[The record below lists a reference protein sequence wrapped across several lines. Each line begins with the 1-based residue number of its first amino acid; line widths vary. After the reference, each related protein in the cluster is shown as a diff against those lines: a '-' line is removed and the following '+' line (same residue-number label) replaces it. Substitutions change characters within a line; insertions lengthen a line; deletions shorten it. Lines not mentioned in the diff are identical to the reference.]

1 MGRYIVLALALAVLW
16 LLLSGFFDKPLL
28 LILGV
33 LSVALT
39 VYLSARAG
47 VIDDEGTPVSLL
59 PGILGYWAWLLFEIG
74 KSNVIV
80 AREALAIHPRLS
92 PTWIRA
98 PMPPRTAAGKV
109 TFANSITMTP
119 GTVSVRIKEDV
130 ILVHALTEALADEQG
145 IAAMGARV
153 ARAERRL

>member
-80 AREALAIHPRLS
+80 AREALAIRPRLS